1 MTTTASLQP
10 PFPSDVAGMGG
21 IVLDEGCA
29 FRVWAPNADF
39 VSVIGSFN
47 DWDPDKNPLAREEG
61 GTWSGHVAE
70 AKEGDS
76 YRYHIRRGDESFTRP
91 DPQGR
96 AMENSVGNTL
106 LWKPRRHLAGPA
118 FTAPTADQLVIYEL
132 HIGSFHVPDG
142 APHGTFD
149 SAIAQLPYLRSLG
162 VNAVEVMPIAEFA
175 GDLSWGYNP
184 AHPFAI
190 EAAYGGP
197 AGFLEFIDAA
207 HRHGIAVIL
216 DVVYN
221 HFGPSDLG
229 LWQFDG
235 WSENNLGGIYFY
247 NDWRAATPWGDTRP
261 DYGRGE
267 VRTYIRDNALM
278 WFHEYGVDG
287 LRYDMTV
294 FVRTFRGSHGNPDD
308 DLKEGWSLLQW
319 INSEI
324 HKEFPH
330 AILIAE
336 DLQNSE
342 WLVKGVEYGGA
353 GFTSQWDA
361 AFVHPVRDVM
371 IQPADES
378 RDVAKVAAALQQ
390 CYDGDAFKRVI
401 YSESH
406 DEVANGKARL
416 PSEIQ
421 PEEADSIAARKRS
434 NLAAGLVMTAPGIP
448 MLFQG
453 QEFLEDEW
461 FRDSVPLDW
470 SKRDRFPGI
479 TALYR
484 DLISLRLNHAGNT
497 AGLTG
502 HHIEILHMDD
512 PSNTIA
518 FRRWRDGGPG
528 DDTVVIANL
537 SDLPIES
544 LTVRVPS
551 EGTWRVRLN
560 SDSRFYSP
568 DFSDQPA
575 HDTRSFPMGES
586 GECGICLPVAGY
598 SFLIL
603 SMDEEEGAANGSPET
618 PPSS

>member
-1 MTTTASLQP
+1 MSTAAAPIHP
-10 PFPSDVAGMGG
+10 PVPSDVAGMGG

-39 VSVIGSFN
+39 VSVIGAFN
-47 DWDPDKNPLAREEG
+47 DWNPEENPLAREEG
-61 GTWSGHVAE
+61 GTWSGHVTT
-70 AKEGDS
+70 AKEGDP
-76 YRYHIRRGDESFTRP
+76 YRYHLRRVEESFTRP
-91 DPQGR
+91 DPCGR
-96 AMENSVGNTL
+96 AMDNSVGNTL
-106 LWKPRRHLAGPA
+106 LWKPRRELAGPA
-118 FTAPTADQLVIYEL
+118 FTPPTADQLVIYEM
-132 HIGSFHVPDG
+132 HIGSFHVPEG
-142 APHGTFD
+142 EPHGTFE

-184 AHPFAI
+184 AHPYAI

-235 WSENNLGGIYFY
+235 WSENDLGGIYFY
-247 NDWRAATPWGDTRP
+247 NDWRASTPWGDTRP

-267 VRTYIRDNALM
+267 VRTYLRDNALM

-294 FVRTFRGSHGNPDD
+294 FVRTFRGCPGDVDD

-319 INSEI
+319 INREI
-324 HKEFPH
+324 HEEFPH

-342 WLVKGVEYGGA
+342 WLVKGTEYGGA

-371 IQPADES
+371 IQPSDEG
-378 RDVAKVAAALQQ
+378 RDITKLAAALQQ
-390 CYDGDAFKRVI
+390 SYDGDAFKRVI

-416 PSEIQ
+416 PTEIH
-421 PEEADSIAARKRS
+421 PDEADGIAARKRS
-434 NLAAGLVMTAPGIP
+434 TLAAGLVMTAPGIP

-470 SKRDRFPGI
+470 SKLDRFPGI
-479 TALYR
+479 VAMYR
-484 DLISLRLNHAGNT
+484 DLIALRLNQGGVT

-502 HHIEILHMDD
+502 HHLEIVHMDD
-512 PSNTIA
+512 SMNTIA
-518 FRRWRDGGPG
+518 FRRWRDEGAG
-528 DDTVVIANL
+528 DDTLVVANL
-537 SDLPIES
+537 HCLPIES
-544 LTVRVPS
+544 ITVRVPC
-551 EGTWRVRLN
+551 EGLWKVRLN
-560 SDSRFYSP
+560 SDSRYYSP
-568 DFSDQPA
+568 DFSDHSAGDFESAPL
-575 HDTRSFPMGES
+575 GES
-586 GECGICLPVAGY
+586 GESCIRVSVAGY

-603 SMDEEEGAANGSPET
+603 SMDAET
-618 PPSS
+618 P